1 MVLEVDRF
9 HEETKTVTPLK
20 TTPLH
25 TQFVVEVHARIPD
38 LVADSAAI
46 ESLKAIWRQYPV
58 MIFRRQALQEAE
70 LVRFSECFGV
80 CDSTV
85 RKDIQS
91 PYHKEIIY
99 FSTLR
104 YADGRFVGGF
114 AGGDDV
120 DWHSDQTYQLQPATG
135 AILYG
140 TEVPQDGGDIY
151 WADQYGAWE
160 RLPQDVQALIAG
172 KVGVFR
178 YAKRYAALNALELKE
193 KSTANALLSL
203 PDARHP
209 VVLRHPITGRS
220 ALYADPTTLVAIDGL
235 TPAQNERVLPI
246 LFAAGGHAS
255 LTYRHGVR
263 NGDFMMWDNGCT
275 MHRRDAMSLEQ
286 PRLMKRTTFRLPVGE
301 HCLPNAESRHGVS
314 MI

>member
-1 MVLEVDRF
+1 M
-9 HEETKTVTPLK
+9 TQIKTM
-20 TTPLH
+20 PLH
-25 TQFVVEVHARIPD
+25 SEFVVEVQASIPD
-38 LVADSAAI
+38 VVDDPLAI
-46 ESLKAIWRQYPV
+46 EALKAIWRQFPV

-70 LVRFSECFGV
+70 LVRFSECFGI

-91 PYHKEIIY
+91 PYYEQIIY
-99 FSTLR
+99 FSTLK

-120 DWHSDQTYQLQPATG
+120 QWHSDQTYQLQPVTG

-160 RLPQDVQALIAG
+160 RLPRDIQSLIEG
-172 KVGVFR
+172 KVGIFR

-193 KSTANALLSL
+193 KSVANALLSL

-209 VVLRHPITGRS
+209 VVLRHPKTGRA
-220 ALYADPTTLVAIDGL
+220 ALYADPTTLVSIEGL
-235 TPAQNERVLPI
+235 TPEQNARVLPV
-246 LFAAGGHAS
+246 LFETGGHAS
-255 LTYRHGVR
+255 LAYRHEVR
-263 NGDFMMWDNGCT
+263 NGDLMMWDNGCT

-286 PRLMKRTTFRLPVGE
+286 PRLMKRTTFLLPVSE
-301 HCLPNAESRHGVS
+301 HCLPQS
-314 MI
+314 